1 MTTTAIRPRLLVAA
15 TLLSATLAASCIE
28 IEDASDTKR
37 KATADSAAGVLGA
50 APAPATAVPPATA
63 RFGPDSA
70 TRIRGGPA
78 WTPEEMAALQ
88 SDSAHSITE
97 TDTTVAAIDASD
109 LSATTAGATAPRAPG
124 AATPPSPGA
133 ATTPAPAPLL
143 AKGALIV
150 PVQGIEA
157 SALRDTYDE
166 QRGGGSR
173 THEALDIPAQ
183 RGTPVLSATGGR
195 VLKLFDSKAGG
206 KMVYAADS
214 SERFIL
220 MYAHLDTYAAG
231 LAEGQPLRRGQVIG
245 TVGTTGNAPPNVPHL
260 HFAIAR
266 SNDVKV
272 WWKGAPVNPYPLLA
286 DDR

>member
-1 MTTTAIRPRLLVAA
+1 MTTTAHRSGLLVAITLLGA
-15 TLLSATLAASCIE
+15 TLSVACVE
-28 IEDASDTKR
+28 IEDASDK
-37 KATADSAAGVLGA
+37 KKVNADSAAGSVSA
-50 APAPATAVPPATA
+50 TQTPTTPAPPATA

-70 TRIRGGPA
+70 TLIRGGP
-78 WTPEEMAALQ
+78 WTPEQAAALQ

-97 TDTTVAAIDASD
+97 IDTTLAMSSD
-109 LSATTAGATAPRAPG
+109 G
-124 AATPPSPGA
+124 
-133 ATTPAPAPLL
+133 APAASTPGSPPTPGTTGAVSPPAVPTPLL

-150 PVQGIEA
+150 PVQGVEP
-157 SALRDTYDE
+157 SALRNTYDE

-173 THEALDIPAQ
+173 THEALDIPAP

-220 MYAHLDTYAAG
+220 MYAHLDSYADG

-272 WWKGAPVNPYPLLA
+272 WWKGAPVNPFPILA
-286 DDR
+286 P

>member
-1 MTTTAIRPRLLVAA
+1 MTTSAHRTRLLVATTVLGA
-15 TLLSATLAASCIE
+15 ALSVACVE
-28 IEDASDTKR
+28 IEDASDKK
-37 KATADSAAGVLGA
+37 KATADSAAGAIA
-50 APAPATAVPPATA
+50 ATPTPATTVPPPTA

-70 TRIRGGPA
+70 TAIRGSP
-78 WTPEEMAALQ
+78 WTPEQAAALQ

-97 TDTTVAAIDASD
+97 IDTSF
-109 LSATTAGATAPRAPG
+109 
-124 AATPPSPGA
+124 AATPNGAPTTSAPGS
-133 ATTPAPAPLL
+133 PAPGTSVSGAPGGSSATPPATPMPLL

-150 PVQGIEA
+150 PVQGIEP
-157 SALRDTYDE
+157 SALRNTYDE

-173 THEALDIPAQ
+173 THEALDIPAP

-220 MYAHLDTYAAG
+220 IYAHLDSYANG

-245 TVGTTGNAPPNVPHL
+245 TVGTSGNAPPNVPHL

-266 SNDVKV
+266 SNDVKQ
-272 WWKGAPVNPYPLLA
+272 WWKGAPVNPYPELA
-286 DDR
+286 P

>member
-1 MTTTAIRPRLLVAA
+1 MTTSAHRSRFLVTV
-15 TLLSATLAASCIE
+15 TLLGAALSVACIE
-28 IEDASDTKR
+28 IEDASDKK
-37 KATADSAAGVLGA
+37 KATADSAAGAVSA
-50 APAPATAVPPATA
+50 TPAPATPVPPSTA

-70 TRIRGGPA
+70 TLIRGGP
-78 WTPEEMAALQ
+78 WTPEQAAALQ

-97 TDTTVAAIDASD
+97 IDTTIAMSSDGAPAPSSAGNAA
-109 LSATTAGATAPRAPG
+109 AGTPTPGTSG
-124 AATPPSPGA
+124 AATPPAVP
-133 ATTPAPAPLL
+133 TPLL

-150 PVQGIEA
+150 PVQGIEP
-157 SALRDTYDE
+157 SALRNTYDE
-166 QRGGGSR
+166 QRGGGTR
-173 THEALDIPAQ
+173 THEALDIPAP

-195 VLKLFDSKAGG
+195 VLKLFDSKQGG

-220 MYAHLDTYAAG
+220 MYAHLDSYANG

-272 WWKGAPVNPYPLLA
+272 WWKGAPVNPYPILA
-286 DDR
+286 P